1 MPVSVLNAT
10 AGSATANA
18 YVTLAV
24 ANQYHLDR
32 PAVKTTWANAS
43 DDAKTAA
50 ILWATKLL
58 DRYFDWYGAIT
69 TETQK
74 LLWPRAGLVDI
85 NDWNALDIN
94 AVPELIQFAT
104 AEYARQLLVSDRT
117 GDSDIETLG
126 ITQIKTTSVRID
138 FKEYGIYAK
147 PVPDI
152 VADLIPS
159 QWGRLKSRGQMELE
173 RA

>member
-1 MPVSVLNAT
+1 MSVSVLNAT
-10 AGSATANA
+10 AGSATANT

-32 PAVKTTWANAS
+32 PAVKTTWAVAT
-43 DDAKTAA
+43 DDQKSAA

-58 DRYFDWYGAIT
+58 DRYFEWNGAIT
-69 TETQK
+69 SETQK
-74 LLWPRAGLVDI
+74 LLWPRSGLVDV
-85 NDWNALDIN
+85 NDWNALDIH
-94 AVPELIQFAT
+94 AIPELIQFAT
-104 AEYARQLLVSDRT
+104 AEFARQLLVSDRT

-138 FKEYGIYAK
+138 FKEFGIHAK

-152 VADLIPS
+152 VAILIPE
-159 QWGRLKSRGQMELE
+159 QWGRLKSQGQVELE